1 MVAGCQALTSFRRIR
16 GIPVKNTPPYK
27 HTPLIDSDFEL
38 RGGILIR
45 PPEAEIFQDF

>member
-1 MVAGCQALTSFRRIR
+1 MAENSELR

-27 HTPLIDSDFEL
+27 NTPLIDSDFEL

-45 PPEAEIFQDF
+45 PAGGGKFSGFLVS